1 MDVDVAAIQFN
12 ASEDINTLGN
22 HYSVSLVAATFLSRI
37 IFIGFSWSYGTV
49 MTQFKKQ
56 KAMISN
62 TELSWIGS
70 IGQSFGGFLA
80 SLILFLARRYGYQ
93 ILFILSLI
101 ICVISLLASSTIDN
115 LHWILLTYSIPYGF
129 ANSAI
134 FILGTLVC
142 GLYYPVSQYSCYH
155 SYLKYLGISPAR
167 VDLWFSLHGL
177 FDALS
182 RLLIP
187 LLIHLYPINIM
198 YLFLICVFT
207 GFIFLII
214 IFGLLYTSI
223 NALAVLP
230 IILFIFTS
238 VVTASLQYT
247 VSTQL
252 FEKDQIEH
260 GYVYHVI
267 ITSLGLIIGPVVG

>member
-1 MDVDVAAIQFN
+1 
-12 ASEDINTLGN
+12 
-22 HYSVSLVAATFLSRI
+22 
-37 IFIGFSWSYGTV
+37 
-49 MTQFKKQ
+49 
-56 KAMISN
+56 
-62 TELSWIGS
+62 
-70 IGQSFGGFLA
+70 
-80 SLILFLARRYGYQ
+80 
-93 ILFILSLI
+93 
-101 ICVISLLASSTIDN
+101 
-115 LHWILLTYSIPYGF
+115 
-129 ANSAI
+129 
-134 FILGTLVC
+134 
-142 GLYYPVSQYSCYH
+142 H
-155 SYLKYLGISPAR
+155 SYLKYLDISPAR
-167 VDLWFSLHGL
+167 ADLWFSLHGL

-230 IILFIFTS
+230 IILFSFTS

-260 GYVYHVI
+260 SYVYHVI
-267 ITSLGLIIGPVVG
+267 ITSLGLIIGPVVGGLVIDITGTYKSIILTSIVFLFISFTIYHLVLP

>member
-1 MDVDVAAIQFN
+1 MA
-12 ASEDINTLGN
+12 
-22 HYSVSLVAATFLSRI
+22 
-37 IFIGFSWSYGTV
+37 
-49 MTQFKKQ
+49 QFKKQ
-56 KAMISN
+56 NAMISD

-70 IGQSFGGFLA
+70 IGQSFDGLLA
-80 SLILFLARRYGYQ
+80 PLILFLARP
-93 ILFILSLI
+93 
-101 ICVISLLASSTIDN
+101 SSTIDN

-129 ANSAI
+129 ANSVI

-142 GLYYPVSQYSCYH
+142 GLYYPH
-155 SYLKYLGISPAR
+155 SYLKYLDISPAR
-167 VDLWFSLHGL
+167 ADLWFSLHGL

-230 IILFIFTS
+230 IILFSFTS

-260 GYVYHVI
+260 SYVYHVI
-267 ITSLGLIIGPVVG
+267 ITSLGLIIGPVVGGLVIDITGTYKSIILTSIVFLFISFTIYHLVLP